1 MSLDHLSSDAPKVLS
16 STRWRTL
23 VRTYALEPTLRRLPR
38 TDRVLDLCTG
48 YGFYFTLNPKARGV
62 EGDPECVATL
72 RKQGH
77 DVALANVLEGLPY
90 GDGSFDYVLA
100 HDVLEHFVESELV
113 YLVGEVH
120 RVLAPGGLFVVWVP
134 NRRGYDWGVDAG
146 VGHRLFVT
154 RQEIERL
161 ADNRFGLEKHY
172 PEPLPRWIG
181 ERFVHNK
188 EVFWL
193 RKL

>member
-1 MSLDHLSSDAPKVLS
+1 MSLDHLSAGAPKVLPS
-16 STRWRTL
+16 SRWRTWI
-23 VRTYALEPTLRRLPR
+23 RTYLLEPTLRRLPR

-48 YGFYFTLNPKARGV
+48 YGFYFNLNPKAHGV
-62 EGDPECVATL
+62 DGDPECVATL
-72 RKQGH
+72 RNRGH
-77 DVALANVLEGLPY
+77 QVALANVLEGVPY
-90 GDGSFDYVLA
+90 ADESFDYVLA

-120 RVLAPGGLFVVWVP
+120 RVLAAGGLFLVWVP
-134 NRRGYDWGVDAG
+134 NRRGYDFGVDVG

-154 RQEIERL
+154 RKEIESL
-161 ADNRFGLEKHY
+161 ARDRFALMKHY
-172 PEPLPRWIG
+172 SEPLPRWVG